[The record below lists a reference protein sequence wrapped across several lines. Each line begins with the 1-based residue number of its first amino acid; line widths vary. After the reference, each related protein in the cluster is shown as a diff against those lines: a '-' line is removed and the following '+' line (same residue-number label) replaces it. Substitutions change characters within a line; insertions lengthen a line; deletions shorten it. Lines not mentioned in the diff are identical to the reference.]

1 MLIEAEELIQNYPE
15 TTQDDLLIHG
25 IIDGYIELDNQCILY
40 DYKNRSCK
48 RHLSPSDF

>member
-25 IIDGYIELDNQCILY
+25 LLMGISN
-40 DYKNRSCK
+40 
-48 RHLSPSDF
+48 